1 MKNIADHL
9 FDILE
14 NSVKAGASK
23 VKVKFSFSKRIFFCQ
38 IIDNGSGIISSNVE
52 DPFFTTKKTRKV
64 GLGLPLLKKTAE
76 DTQGYLKISRLNKEE
91 GTKLEFI
98 INMFHI
104 DAKSFGDLARVFLDA
119 LYSWPQMNFKLIVQN
134 DFSSDVI
141 MDTEKVKEKL
151 GEDLL
156 YSSQITHFIYETI
169 KKELRAK
176 GNDDQFSIGLGKDN
190 Y

>member
-1 MKNIADHL
+1 
-9 FDILE
+9 
-14 NSVKAGASK
+14 
-23 VKVKFSFSKRIFFCQ
+23 
-38 IIDNGSGIISSNVE
+38 
-52 DPFFTTKKTRKV
+52 
-64 GLGLPLLKKTAE
+64 LPLLKKTAE

-104 DAKSFGDLARVFLDA
+104 DAKPFGDLARVFLDA
-119 LYSWPQMNFKLIVQN
+119 LYFWPQMNFKLIVQN

-176 GNDDQFSIGLGKDN
+176 GIDDQFSIGLGKDN

>member
-14 NSVKAGASK
+14 NSAKARAK
-23 VKVKFSFSKRIFFCQ
+23 EVVIKFSFAKKIFFCQ
-38 IIDNGSGIISSNVE
+38 IIDDGIGIISSNVV
-52 DPFFTTKKTRKV
+52 DPFVTTRKTRKV

-76 DTQGYLKISRLNKEE
+76 DTQGYLNITRLNKEG

-104 DAKSFGDLARVFLDA
+104 DAKPFGDLARVFIDTLN
-119 LYSWPQMNFKLIVQN
+119 SWPQMNFKLIVQN
-134 DFSSDVI
+134 DSLGEVI
-141 MDTEKVKEKL
+141 MDTKKVKKEL

-156 YSSQITHFIYETI
+156 YSFQIQRFIYETI
-169 KKELRAK
+169 KKELNAK
-176 GNDDQFSIGLGKDN
+176 GIDDQFNLDL
-190 Y
+190 